1 MGRQGEGAGPR
12 SFPHPRR
19 AAPGRTAVAIAP
31 VHANA
36 PTQDFVWRLVSARCR
51 RTGQP
56 AIAVDVLAST
66 HAFRPPLTAQLPGAN
81 QGSSW
86 ATRARAASLPAQPAT
101 SWPTRS
107 GRCRVCYDQR
117 RESEG
122 SGGDQE
128 GPEPWAAQL
137 SGNQGRKGWAT
148 KLWAASGLLQSGKGG
163 RSRLWAAGLPAA
175 IDAGMGDRARGC
187 ARPKASQADGQTSG
201 RWSRAKAGDARARP
215 PGQRRE
221 LNQALWRRSGTSAM
235 IFGGAQNRALAPE
248 QPARPPPTLV
258 EDGRC
263 CRWDGA
269 VELGPPLEGDRRWRS
284 VAGAADFSSA
294 PLEGQP
300 AAGSSARRRRSRG
313 LWLPE
318 RLSSARRAVRSS
330 GSPSAPAA
338 R

>member
-81 QGSSW
+81 QGRSW
-86 ATRARAASLPAQPAT
+86 ATRLGQGRCPPQPAT

-107 GRCRVCYDQR
+107 GRCRGLLR
-117 RESEG
+117 SAKGSREG
-122 SGGDQE
+122 SGRLTIRE
-128 GPEPWAAQL
+128 GWPRRPWAAQL

-148 KLWAASGLLQSGKGG
+148 KLWAASGLLQSGEGG
-163 RSRLWAAGLPAA
+163 RSGSGQRGLPTA
-175 IDAGMGDRARGC
+175 IDDGMGDRARGC
-187 ARPKASQADGQTSG
+187 ARSKASQADGQTSG

-215 PGQRRE
+215 PGQ
-221 LNQALWRRSGTSAM
+221 NAT
-235 IFGGAQNRALAPE
+235 
-248 QPARPPPTLV
+248 QP
-258 EDGRC
+258 G
-263 CRWDGA
+263 
-269 VELGPPLEGDRRWRS
+269 PLEG
-284 VAGAADFSSA
+284 
-294 PLEGQP
+294 L
-300 AAGSSARRRRSRG
+300 G
-313 LWLPE
+313 LRP
-318 RLSSARRAVRSS
+318 
-330 GSPSAPAA
+330 
-338 R
+338 